1 MGEIVVTS
9 PYWPR
14 PNEFLGSLRGGRPPL
29 VMWMALES
37 PNIIEMAGAYG
48 LDAAIIDMEHSS
60 AGFEQVHAM
69 IVAAQ
74 GAGMS
79 ALVRPPSIDSHD
91 IGRVLDAG
99 ADGIVFAQISSRS
112 DAEAAARSLRFPPD
126 GTRGWSSHARHVRW
140 TNRTVPLDGDPALV
154 RSEFVRA
161 ANANIACVFT
171 IEDSAGVDNVDEIL
185 DVGRP
190 DAVFFG
196 VLDFGAGVG
205 FDAEMMV
212 AANARVYSSCRARG
226 IGFALSAAPRD
237 PMEYYPGCFY
247 SAGVDASVTSSAIG
261 ALLRDAHS
269 AITEVHST

>member
-1 MGEIVVTS
+1 
-9 PYWPR
+9 
-14 PNEFLGSLRGGRPPL
+14 
-29 VMWMALES
+29 MWMVLES

-48 LDAAIIDMEHSS
+48 LDTAIIDMEHTS
-60 AGFEQVHAM
+60 AGFAQVHAM

-99 ADGIVFAQISSRS
+99 ADGIVFAQVSSTS
-112 DAEAAARSLRFPPD
+112 DAEAAARSLRYPPD
-126 GTRGWSSHARHVRW
+126 GTRGWSTHARHVRW
-140 TNRTVPLDGDPALV
+140 TNRTVPQDGDPTLV
-154 RSEFVRA
+154 RNEFVRA
-161 ANANIACVFT
+161 TNENIACVFT
-171 IEDSAGVDNVDEIL
+171 IEDEAGVENVDEIL

-205 FDAEMMV
+205 FDSEIMA
-212 AANARVYSSCRARG
+212 AANERVYRVCRARG
-226 IGFALSAAPRD
+226 IGVALSAAPRD
-237 PMEYYPGCFY
+237 PLEYYPGCFY

-261 ALLRDAHS
+261 AMLREAHS
-269 AITEVHST
+269 AITDVHST